1 MQPNEYTLE
10 DLAQQ
15 LGIHPRTIRS
25 YIQQGL
31 LRGPDTMGRNARYS
45 VYHLQ
50 RLEQIKTLK
59 DEHGLTLD
67 EIRRQLTVA
76 DEPQVQGTMSEAM
89 SAMPEEAEPMQAAP
103 PPMPPLPAPA
113 AEGSS
118 TALDFIRA
126 RRQSTK
132 GATRSGGTT
141 RLPNTRASPSG
152 PIEKLL
158 KRLREMTRG
167 TTVPR
172 KARGEEWVRLNVTP
186 DIEIH
191 VRGQLSKEQLQGFEQ
206 LSDLMRHILL
216 GSDDHER

>member
-1 MQPNEYTLE
+1 MQPNEYSLE
-10 DLAQQ
+10 DLARHLDIQS
-15 LGIHPRTIRS
+15 RTIRS

-45 VYHLQ
+45 GYHLK
-50 RLEQIKTLK
+50 RLELIKALK

-67 EIRRQLTVA
+67 EIRRQLTMT
-76 DEPQVQGTMSEAM
+76 DEAQTQEALTESMLSMPPQAMPSAPLPM
-89 SAMPEEAEPMQAAP
+89 SAPPEEE
-103 PPMPPLPAPA
+103 
-113 AEGSS
+113 SS

-126 RRQSTK
+126 RRQSSK
-132 GATRSGGTT
+132 GTTRTPQRGTT
-141 RLPNTRASPSG
+141 RLPSSRASPSG

-158 KRLREMTRG
+158 EQLREMTRG
-167 TTVPR
+167 ATVPR
-172 KARGEEWVRLNVTP
+172 KARGQEWVRLEVTP

-191 VRGQLSKEQLQGFEQ
+191 VRGQLSQEQLQGFEQ

>member
-10 DLAQQ
+10 DLAKR
-15 LGIHPRTIRS
+15 LDIHPRTIRS

-45 VYHLQ
+45 EYHLQ
-50 RLEQIKTLK
+50 RLELIKALK

-67 EIRRQLTVA
+67 EIRRQLTIA
-76 DEPQVQGTMSEAM
+76 DEPQAQEELVDAM
-89 SAMPEEAEPMQAAP
+89 LAMPEEPIQAAP
-103 PPMPPLPAPA
+103 PPMPAPA
-113 AEGSS
+113 EEDSS

-126 RRQSTK
+126 RRQSTRGTTRSGQ
-132 GATRSGGTT
+132 GATR
-141 RLPNTRASPSG
+141 LPSSRASPSG

-158 KRLREMTRG
+158 RQLREMTQG

-172 KARGEEWVRLNVTP
+172 KARGEEWVRLSVTP

-191 VRGQLSKEQLQGFEQ
+191 VRGQLSREQLQGFEQ